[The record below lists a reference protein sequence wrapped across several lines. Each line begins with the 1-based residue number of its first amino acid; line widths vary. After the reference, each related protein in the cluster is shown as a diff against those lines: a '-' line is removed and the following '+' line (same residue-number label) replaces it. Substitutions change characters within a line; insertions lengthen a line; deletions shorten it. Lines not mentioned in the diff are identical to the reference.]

1 MPTETKN
8 RSTERVTL
16 SVDKS
21 GGRIQVSINVSDA
34 DGSGHGYRLFGPKYT
49 GDSTPVGDEVLTQR
63 DVREIMSYLRMVPQV
78 ELTFWPASPNLEDPQ
93 YHVDHWRWSVYD
105 LGREV
110 AKGFDPVED
119 VARAAA
125 EAALV
130 AYSEGKA

>member
-16 SVDKS
+16 SVDKTD
-21 GGRIQVSINVSDA
+21 GHIQVSINVVD
-34 DGSGHGYRLFGPKYT
+34 DNYYGHGYRLVGPKYD
-49 GDSTPVGDEVLTQR
+49 GRSTQVAEVTLTQR
-63 DVREIMSYLRMVPQV
+63 DVQQVMAYLRKVPQIEV
-78 ELTFWPASPNLEDPQ
+78 TFYRGWENATAPGHKEDNW
-93 YHVDHWRWSVYD
+93 HWSVYD

-125 EAALV
+125 EAAL
-130 AYSEGKA
+130 AACNEAGA